1 MSNTKKAGKRFWRR
15 PKSGPSSV
23 NMAGLIY
30 KRQAW
35 GTTEKIRRRVRKLWD
50 RLFGKERRRLD
61 KEAIKESGDGD

>member
-1 MSNTKKAGKRFWRR
+1 
-15 PKSGPSSV
+15 
-23 NMAGLIY
+23 MAGLIY